1 MNPAPSE
8 YSIEKSL
15 KHFGKVY
22 NLLRN
27 RITTGLNEIELRV
40 SLRRGEQKEGAG

>member
-15 KHFGKVY
+15 KYFGRAYSQLK
-22 NLLRN
+22 N
-27 RITTGLNEIELRV
+27 RITTGLNKIEPRPV
-40 SLRRGEQKEGAG
+40 MVRGEQKEGAG